1 MSELAAKRWAKAL
14 IELTKEDASL
24 SGDEILK
31 TLRDVAETFN
41 SSEELKSVINNPSIS
56 VEEKQIVLS
65 KMYQDKIIPI
75 VYNFLFA
82 LNLRKR
88 LNIIN
93 EIADEYEKEL
103 EQLNNIVR
111 VNVVSAID
119 INENKKEDINTRLEQ
134 KFNKEVKT
142 NWNVD
147 NDIIGGLLFNVNG
160 TVVDN
165 SIKHRLEKLSE
176 NIIKMA

>member
-14 IELTKEDASL
+14 LELTSEDASL
-24 SGDEILK
+24 SGEEVLK
-31 TLRDVAETFN
+31 TLRDVAVTFN
-41 SSEELKSVINNPSIS
+41 SSDELRSVINNPSIS

-75 VYNFLFA
+75 VYNFLYA

-88 LNIIN
+88 LSIIDS
-93 EIADEYEKEL
+93 IANEYEKEL
-103 EQLNNIVR
+103 EQLNNVVR
-111 VNVVSAID
+111 VNVVSAVD
-119 INENKKEDINTRLEQ
+119 INESKKEDINKKLVK

-142 NWNVD
+142 NWDVNI
-147 NDIIGGLLFNVNG
+147 DIIGGLFFNVNG

-165 SIKHRLEKLSE
+165 SIRHRLEELSD